1 MSEHGDAEALREKM
15 EQAVV
20 DLRSREISAVEESL
34 ENVNVLAFTDQWGP
48 EKVVQVYDPSDR

>member
-1 MSEHGDAEALREKM
+1 LREKM